1 MRLNTFKM
9 LLHLL
14 PLSEYRLAKSA
25 GMREVAG
32 LDNLKKLRNQMPKE
46 ANVEGVC
53 HSILRE

>member
-1 MRLNTFKM
+1 M

-14 PLSEYRLAKSA
+14 PLSEYWLAKSA

-32 LDNLKKLRNQMPKE
+32 LDNLKKLRNQMLKE
-46 ANVEGVC
+46 ASVEGVC